1 MKSYSNFVHY
11 NPNPEFKN
19 KNKRWNRGDC
29 VIRAICKA
37 TGLNWEEAFMVMCKS
52 ALEVHDMPNC
62 RLGEEAG
69 LKKLGFVKG
78 GSLKPEKGEHW
89 PIVADMA
96 RVHKKDIIL
105 CNCVGHIVCCMNG
118 KFYDTWDSGSYTV
131 RSYWILNK

>member
-1 MKSYSNFVHY
+1 MRKSNFIHY

-19 KNKRWNRGDC
+19 EKTRWNRGDC

-37 TGLNWEEAFMVMCKS
+37 TGLSWEKAFITMCKA

-62 RLGEEAG
+62 RLGETAG

-78 GSLKPEKGEHW
+78 ESLKPNRGEHW
-89 PIVADMA
+89 PTVDEMA
-96 RVHKKDIIL
+96 KRYSDKIIL

-118 KFYDTWDSGSYTV
+118 HYYDTWDCGGYTT
-131 RSYWILNK
+131 RSYWVLNK